1 MKNFVRVLSA
11 VTFCVLL
18 SVSAV
23 AQQSVPPP
31 PQPAADSQANSVVL
45 KLLRQGVSE
54 RVVLHVIAA
63 TPGKFDTSAA
73 ALAALKQAGADE
85 AELSAILAKGAPS
98 AEQPPAAVVPAAPVA
113 APAASGPTLAD
124 TMKFIQEKLKEQGL
138 VEFVETVGIQ
148 NHPEVTIRISA
159 RSKDDEVVADP
170 AACTLYAAGTYDSNT
185 VASAGGKTISTDD
198 QHSYLSGTLAFK
210 DVEKIT
216 VEPVL
221 DFFNRH
227 TAESGHPEFTA
238 TAGTPVFFVELSA
251 SKTLFTRHETNT
263 TGNKAPVVTDEP
275 LKEAGLVFRDE
286 ETANRV
292 AKAILHAVE
301 LCGGGQKI
309 SEPF

>member
-1 MKNFVRVLSA
+1 M
-11 VTFCVLL
+11 
-18 SVSAV
+18 
-23 AQQSVPPP
+23 
-31 PQPAADSQANSVVL
+31 
-45 KLLRQGVSE
+45 
-54 RVVLHVIAA
+54 LHAIAA
-63 TPGKFDTSAA
+63 TPGKFDTSAD
-73 ALAALKQAGADE
+73 ALAALKQAGATE
-85 AELSAILAKGAPS
+85 AELSAILEKGGAAA

-113 APAASGPTLAD
+113 ASAASSPTLAD

-138 VEFVETVGIQ
+138 VEFVETVSVQ
-148 NHPEVTIRISA
+148 NQPSITIRISV
-159 RSKDDEVVADP
+159 RSKDDDVVADP
-170 AACTLYAAGTYDSNT
+170 AACTLHAAGTYDSNT
-185 VASAGGKTISTDD
+185 VASAGGKTISTED

-216 VEPVL
+216 VEHVL

-251 SKTLFTRHETNT
+251 TKTLFTRHETNM
-263 TGNKAPVVTDEP
+263 GNKAPVVTDEP

-301 LCGGGQKI
+301 LCGGGNKD
-309 SEPF
+309 PF

>member
-1 MKNFVRVLSA
+1 MKTLRTIVSVLVLTAFSA
-11 VTFCVLL
+11 
-18 SVSAV
+18 AY

-31 PQPAADSQANSVVL
+31 PQPAKD
-45 KLLRQGVSE
+45 
-54 RVVLHVIAA
+54 
-63 TPGKFDTSAA
+63 
-73 ALAALKQAGADE
+73 
-85 AELSAILAKGAPS
+85 
-98 AEQPPAAVVPAAPVA
+98 APVA
-113 APAASGPTLAD
+113 APAASGPTLVE

-138 VEFVETVGIQ
+138 VEFTETVSVQ
-148 NHPEVTIRISA
+148 NQPGVTIRISV
-159 RSKDDEVVADP
+159 RSKDDDVVADP
-170 AACTLYAAGTYDSNT
+170 AACTLHAAGTYDSNT
-185 VASAGGKTISTDD
+185 VASAGGKTVSTEN

-216 VEPVL
+216 VEHVL

-251 SKTLFTRHETNT
+251 AKTLFTRHETNT

-275 LKEAGLVFRDE
+275 LKEASLVFRDE

-301 LCGGGQKI
+301 LCGGGNK
-309 SEPF
+309 EPF

>member
-1 MKNFVRVLSA
+1 MNVRNLLAASLLCGIALS
-11 VTFCVLL
+11 L
-18 SVSAV
+18 S

-31 PQPAADSQANSVVL
+31 PRPTNDAPANAEVL
-45 KLLRQGVSE
+45 KLLRKGVQE
-54 RVVLHVIAA
+54 RLMLHAIAA
-63 TPGKFDTSAA
+63 TPGKFDTSAD
-73 ALAALKQAGADE
+73 ALAALKQAGATE

-113 APAASGPTLAD
+113 ASAASSPTLAD

-138 VEFVETVGIQ
+138 VEFVETVSVQ
-148 NHPEVTIRISA
+148 NQPSITIRISV
-159 RSKDDEVVADP
+159 RSKDDDVVADP
-170 AACTLYAAGTYDSNT
+170 AACTLHAAGTYDSNT
-185 VASAGGKTISTDD
+185 VASAGGKTISTED

-216 VEPVL
+216 VEHVL

-251 SKTLFTRHETNT
+251 TKTLFTRHETNM
-263 TGNKAPVVTDEP
+263 GNKAPVVTDEP

-292 AKAILHAVE
+292 AKAITHAVE
-301 LCGGGQKI
+301 LCGGGNKD
-309 SEPF
+309 PF

>member
-1 MKNFVRVLSA
+1 MNVRNLLAASLLCGIALS
-11 VTFCVLL
+11 L
-18 SVSAV
+18 S

-31 PQPAADSQANSVVL
+31 PRPTNDAPANAEVL
-45 KLLRQGVSE
+45 KLLRKGVQE
-54 RVVLHVIAA
+54 RLMLHAIAA
-63 TPGKFDTSAA
+63 TPGKFDTSAD
-73 ALAALKQAGADE
+73 ALAALKQAGATE

-113 APAASGPTLAD
+113 ASAASSPTLAD

-138 VEFVETVGIQ
+138 VEFVETVSVQ
-148 NHPEVTIRISA
+148 NQPSITIRISV
-159 RSKDDEVVADP
+159 RSKDDDVVADP
-170 AACTLYAAGTYDSNT
+170 AACTLHAAGTYDSNT
-185 VASAGGKTISTDD
+185 VASAGGKTISTED

-216 VEPVL
+216 VEHVL

-251 SKTLFTRHETNT
+251 TKTLFTRHETNT

-275 LKEAGLVFRDE
+275 LKEASLVFRDE

-301 LCGGGQKI
+301 LCGGGNK
-309 SEPF
+309 EPF

>member
-1 MKNFVRVLSA
+1 MKIRNLLAASLLCGIALALSA
-11 VTFCVLL
+11 QQP
-18 SVSAV
+18 V
-23 AQQSVPPP
+23 APPP
-31 PQPAADSQANSVVL
+31 RPTNDAPANAEVL
-45 KLLRQGVSE
+45 KLLRKGVQE
-54 RVVLHVIAA
+54 RLMLHAIAA
-63 TPGKFDTSAA
+63 TPGKFDTSAD
-73 ALAALKQAGADE
+73 ALAALKQAGATE

-113 APAASGPTLAD
+113 ASAASSPTLAD

-138 VEFVETVGIQ
+138 VEFVETVSVQ
-148 NHPEVTIRISA
+148 NQPSITIRISV
-159 RSKDDEVVADP
+159 RSKDDDVVADP
-170 AACTLYAAGTYDSNT
+170 AACTLHAAGTYDSNT
-185 VASAGGKTISTDD
+185 VASAGGKTISTED

-216 VEPVL
+216 VEHVL

-251 SKTLFTRHETNT
+251 TKTLFTRHETNM
-263 TGNKAPVVTDEP
+263 GNKAPVVTDEP

-292 AKAILHAVE
+292 AKAITHAVE
-301 LCGGGQKI
+301 LCGGGNKD
-309 SEPF
+309 PF